1 MFLKKLNKNL
11 ITKNISFIFLILLII
26 YVTSIN
32 YPQLISY
39 WESGIMYRSFLPTV
53 KSLPFL
59 AIHISGDTAD
69 FHGIFGYT
77 LLRTPSR
84 WLADLLGHSIS
95 NIRIVSV
102 FYGLISIILLFIITK
117 RYFGKGTAIISSSL
131 LITNLHFVTFQN
143 LLLPQT
149 LTMASILFCV
159 ERFLNFNSKQ
169 SKFSAISLGLAL
181 ALASIHYV
189 IGRI

>member
-26 YVTSIN
+26 CVTSIN

-39 WESGIMYRSFLPTV
+39 WESGIVYRSFLPTV

-59 AIHISGDTAD
+59 PIHVTGNTSGVHD
-69 FHGIFGYT
+69 IIGYT

-95 NIRIVSV
+95 NIRIISV
-102 FYGLISIILLFIITK
+102 F
-117 RYFGKGTAIISSSL
+117 
-131 LITNLHFVTFQN
+131 
-143 LLLPQT
+143 
-149 LTMASILFCV
+149 
-159 ERFLNFNSKQ
+159 
-169 SKFSAISLGLAL
+169 
-181 ALASIHYV
+181 
-189 IGRI
+189 

>member
-59 AIHISGDTAD
+59 AINITADTAD

-77 LLRTPSR
+77 LLQTPSR

-102 FYGLISIILLFIITK
+102 FYGLISIILLFII
-117 RYFGKGTAIISSSL
+117 
-131 LITNLHFVTFQN
+131 
-143 LLLPQT
+143 
-149 LTMASILFCV
+149 
-159 ERFLNFNSKQ
+159 NSC
-169 SKFSAISLGLAL
+169 SVFM
-181 ALASIHYV
+181 
-189 IGRI
+189 